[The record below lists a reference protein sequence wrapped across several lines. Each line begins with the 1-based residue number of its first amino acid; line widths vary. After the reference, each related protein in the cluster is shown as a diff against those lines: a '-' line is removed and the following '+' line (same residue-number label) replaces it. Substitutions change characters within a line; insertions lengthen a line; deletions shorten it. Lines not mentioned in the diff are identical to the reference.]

1 MHKTEAR
8 AFAVEFDRDEPLI
21 VLGADL
27 VHDAVRAGLIGVALE
42 FVAAIGAFFGFL
54 FEFAPPAMLI
64 PLLTAILLMSA
75 FKVWR
80 HE

>member
-1 MHKTEAR
+1 MHQTEAR
-8 AFAVEFDRDEPLI
+8 AFAVGFDHYEPLI

-42 FVAAIGAFFGFL
+42 FVAAIGAFFGFSRRVCSPSDVDPVTHGDTL
-54 FEFAPPAMLI
+54 
-64 PLLTAILLMSA
+64 SA